1 MKSILIG
8 TLAAIL
14 AAGAQSGEAERQLK
28 AAMNAELVNGDLKAA
43 IKRYGEIAAKY
54 KSDRAVAAMALV
66 RTAECYQKM
75 GDAEATRIY
84 ERVVREF
91 ADQRDAATEARA
103 RLDSLRPKPA
113 VVGIVNRKVWELPR
127 RGDIF
132 GTASA
137 DGRYIP
143 YVAWAEGGDLFL
155 HDLRTGTE
163 RRLTN
168 TATDKPGVAP
178 AEDQYAEEYSIS
190 RDGKRLAY
198 SWFRGDLDRYE
209 LRLLPL
215 EGSAVPP
222 FRTLLNDEEISW
234 ISPHD
239 WTPDSKRIAVQL
251 HRKDKSAQIGLI
263 STDDGKLRVLKSI
276 DWRGA
281 NGMFFSADGNYLA
294 YDLPASES
302 EQQRDIYLLAADG
315 SREAPLVVH
324 PGHDAVLGWS
334 PDGTQLLFAS
344 DRSGSMGLWS
354 QRVVGGRAHGSP
366 ELLKPDIGEFK
377 NLGISSSGALH
388 YVSSTRMGGDIH
400 TATFDFNNVTLVS
413 PPVQAVSTHVGS
425 NQMPDWS
432 PDGKHLAYSSR
443 RKSGGSVYFLVGI
456 RAMESGQVREIL
468 PSPNFG
474 QLVALNWSR
483 DGRSLLIG
491 GRDSKGRTGVFR
503 MDAQTGR
510 TSMVVATKGAPWLA
524 VESPDAKSLYYSG
537 LAPTGGEAFA
547 YYKRNLASGEEDV
560 LFRRPN
566 PVYTS
571 LSPDGRYLAIPNT
584 TAPREPRGIFLVPTS
599 GGETREVMHV
609 NSPQLIFFRGWV
621 PDGRSLLAQK
631 LVDGR
636 TVETWKV
643 PLDGG
648 EPVKLETKTGA
659 GPQPGMKV
667 HPDGKQVVLV
677 YPVPPRPEEIW
688 ALDNFLTP
696 GK

>member
-8 TLAAIL
+8 TLAAVL
-14 AAGAQSGEAERQLK
+14 AAGAHSNEAERQLK
-28 AAMNAELVNGDLKAA
+28 AAMNAELMNGDLKTA
-43 IKRYGEIAAKY
+43 IKQYGEIVAKY
-54 KSDRAVAAMALV
+54 QNDRAVAAAALV
-66 RTAECYQKM
+66 RMAGAYQKM
-75 GDAEATRIY
+75 GDVEASRIY

-91 ADQRDAATEARA
+91 ADQKEAATEARA

-113 VVGIVNRKVWELPR
+113 VAGIVNRKMWELPR
-127 RGDIF
+127 QGDLF

-143 YVAWAEGGDLFL
+143 YVDWAEGGDLFL
-155 HDLRTGTE
+155 HDLVTGTD

-168 TATDKPGVAP
+168 TATDKPGVKVG
-178 AEDQYAEEYSIS
+178 EEQYAEEYSIS

-198 SWFRGDLDRYE
+198 SWFRGDIDRYE
-209 LRLLPL
+209 LRVLPL

-234 ISPHD
+234 MSPQD
-239 WTPDSKRIAVQL
+239 WTPDSKWIAVQL

-263 STDDGKLRVLKSI
+263 STEDGKLRVLKSI

-281 NGMFFSADGNYLA
+281 SGMFFSADGNYLA
-294 YDLPASES
+294 YDLPAGDS
-302 EQQRDIYLLAADG
+302 EQQRDIYLMAADG
-315 SREAPLVVH
+315 SREASLVAH
-324 PGHDAVLGWS
+324 PSQDAVLGWS
-334 PDGTQLLFAS
+334 PDGKQLLFAS

-354 QRVVGGRAHGSP
+354 QRVAGGLAHGSP

-377 NLGISSSGALH
+377 NLGISSLGALH
-388 YVSSTRMGGDIH
+388 YGSSPRMGGDIQ
-400 TATFDFNNVTLVS
+400 TATFDFNNLTLVS
-413 PPVQAVSTHVGS
+413 PPVQAVSTYVGS
-425 NQMPDWS
+425 NQLPDWS
-432 PDGKHLAYSSR
+432 PDGKYLAYSSR
-443 RKSGGSVYFLVGI
+443 RRSVGSSYFVVGI
-456 RAMESGQVREIL
+456 RAMESGHVREFL
-468 PSPNFG
+468 PSPNFD
-474 QLVALNWSR
+474 QFVALNWSR
-483 DGRSLLIG
+483 DGKSLLIG

-510 TSMVVATKGAPWLA
+510 TSLIVATKGAPSLA
-524 VESPDAKSLYYSG
+524 EESPDAKSLYYG
-537 LAPTGGEAFA
+537 GRAPTGEAFA
-547 YYKRNLASGEEDV
+547 CYKRDLASGEEDI

-566 PVYTS
+566 PVYAS
-571 LSPDGRYLAIPNT
+571 LSPDGRYLTIPNT
-584 TAPREPRGIFLVPTS
+584 TTPRESRGIFFVPTS

-609 NSPQLIFFRGWV
+609 NFPQLIYFLGWV

-659 GPQPGMKV
+659 GPRPWMKV
-667 HPDGKQVVLV
+667 HPDGKQVVFV
-677 YPVPPRPEEIW
+677 SPVPRRPEEIW
-688 ALDNFLTP
+688 ALENFLTAS
-696 GK
+696 K